1 MDFVRRNV
9 RNRRWTL
16 LTLSALLEHGTMA
29 ELRPVLARLRREPN
43 GAFATLV
50 EKALAMPGREYPLND
65 DLVRNALAEYRA
77 APPVKRRPRKPR
89 TPKA

>member
-1 MDFVRRNV
+1 MAMVHRNV

-16 LTLSALLEHGTMA
+16 LTLSALLEHGTLA

-43 GAFATLV
+43 GDFAAKV

-65 DLVRNALAEYRA
+65 SMVRNALAEYRA
-77 APPVKRRPRKPR
+77 APPVKRRTRKP
-89 TPKA
+89 KAS